1 MSQGCCDELLEVSG
15 LHARQRRVLI
25 WVMLINIA
33 TFLMMVAG
41 SVMSGSSALL
51 SGTLDN
57 FGDAL
62 AYMVSFAVVGASV
75 QVKAK
80 AALFK
85 SVLIG
90 VAAVAVLMQLVMKG
104 LSPETP
110 IVATMGLVAVLN
122 FLANGV
128 CLMLL
133 TPHRLDDVNMASV
146 WECSRNDVLEGFGVI
161 VTAVLVYW
169 TGSAYP
175 DLIVAVLLLA
185 LFTRS
190 AVSMGQTAWRAMQLA

>member
-1 MSQGCCDELLEVSG
+1 MSTGCCEELIDVSR
-15 LHARQRRVLI
+15 LAVRQRRVLI
-25 WVMLINIA
+25 WVMLINLA
-33 TFLMMVAG
+33 TFVMMVTG

-62 AYMVSFAVVGASV
+62 AYMVSLAVVGASV

-80 AALFK
+80 AAMFK
-85 SVLIG
+85 SLLIG
-90 VAAVAVLMQLVMKG
+90 FAAFAVLMQLILKG
-104 LSPETP
+104 LNPEVP
-110 IVATMGLVAVLN
+110 IVETMGIAAILNLVAN
-122 FLANGV
+122 SF

-133 TPHRLDDVNMASV
+133 TPHRSDDVNMASV
-146 WECSRNDVLEGFGVI
+146 WECSRNDVFEGFGVI

-175 DLIVAVLLLA
+175 DLIVAVFLLA

-190 AVSMGQTAWRAMQLA
+190 AVSMGRTAWRAMQVA

>member
-1 MSQGCCDELLEVSG
+1 VSTGCCDELIDVGRLAV
-15 LHARQRRVLI
+15 RQRRVLI
-25 WVMLINIA
+25 WVMLINLA

-62 AYMVSFAVVGASV
+62 AYMVSLAVVGASV

-90 VAAVAVLMQLVMKG
+90 FAAVAVLMQLILKG
-104 LSPETP
+104 INPEVP
-110 IVATMGLVAVLN
+110 IVETMGIAAVLN
-122 FLANGV
+122 LMANSF

-133 TPHRLDDVNMASV
+133 TPHRSDDVNMASV
-146 WECSRNDVLEGFGVI
+146 WECSRNDVFEGFGVI
-161 VTAVLVYW
+161 ATALLVYW

-175 DLIVAVLLLA
+175 DLIVAVLLLG

-190 AVSMGQTAWRAMQLA
+190 AVSMGRMAWRAMRVA

>member
-1 MSQGCCDELLEVSG
+1 MSTGCCDELIDVGRLA
-15 LHARQRRVLI
+15 ARQRRVLI
-25 WVMLINIA
+25 WVMLINLA

-62 AYMVSFAVVGASV
+62 AYMVSLAVVGASV

-90 VAAVAVLMQLVMKG
+90 FAAVAVLMQLILKG
-104 LSPETP
+104 INPEVP
-110 IVATMGLVAVLN
+110 IVETMGIAAVLN
-122 FLANGV
+122 LMANSF

-133 TPHRLDDVNMASV
+133 TPHRSDDVNMASV
-146 WECSRNDVLEGFGVI
+146 WDCSRNDVFEGFGVI
-161 VTAVLVYW
+161 ATALLVYW

-175 DLIVAVLLLA
+175 DLIVAVLLLG

-190 AVSMGQTAWRAMQLA
+190 AVSMGRTAWRAMRVA

>member
-25 WVMLINIA
+25 WVMLINIT

-110 IVATMGLVAVLN
+110 IVATMGLAAVLN

-146 WECSRNDVLEGFGVI
+146 WECSRNDVFEGFGVI

>member
-1 MSQGCCDELLEVSG
+1 MSTGCCEELIDVGRLAV
-15 LHARQRRVLI
+15 RQRRVLL
-25 WVMLINIA
+25 WVMCINLA

-41 SVMSGSSALL
+41 SVLSGSSALL

-62 AYMVSFAVVGASV
+62 AYMVSLAVVGASV

-90 VAAVAVLMQLVMKG
+90 FAAVAGLVQIIVKG
-104 LSPETP
+104 LNPDVP
-110 IVATMGLVAVLN
+110 IVETMGIAAVLN
-122 FLANGV
+122 LMANSL

-133 TPHRLDDVNMASV
+133 TPHRSDDVNMASV
-146 WECSRNDVLEGFGVI
+146 WECSRNDVFSRPRRWAATCSRSPRR
-161 VTAVLVYW
+161 TA
-169 TGSAYP
+169 
-175 DLIVAVLLLA
+175 ICR
-185 LFTRS
+185 TRS
-190 AVSMGQTAWRAMQLA
+190 FRDERFATCLLCREPHSPCREPD